1 MPTSSVFFTEINKSP
16 GCYCWLVAFEDS
28 PLRSCSL
35 FRLIA
40 TSLIVDPLTWKPVI
54 FSFSCVETHKLYLVI
69 VCGNQKHIL
78 NLYARSKGHLPFKM
92 RHKSSKRYSKN
103 EVFPS
108 FQQPERSNSDS
119 LKDYSASGN
128 EYRALRRKYL
138 LLEEESF
145 VLEKEL
151 REVEDEVKTLE
162 DEKVAL
168 LHQLVV
174 LEGLIDPSESSS
186 VPQK

>member
-1 MPTSSVFFTEINKSP
+1 MPTSSVFFTEINKRDMQDPRVLPSEEISIP
-16 GCYCWLVAFEDS
+16 NPRKKKTAAQKV
-28 PLRSCSL
+28 SL
-35 FRLIA
+35 LQLQGTGVKEIEN
-40 TSLIVDPLTWKPVI
+40 T
-54 FSFSCVETHKLYLVI
+54 
-69 VCGNQKHIL
+69 Q
-78 NLYARSKGHLPFKM
+78 GHLPFKM

-174 LEGLIDPSESSS
+174 LEGLIDPSE
-186 VPQK
+186 VQPQGSQFS